1 MAATALAGASAL
13 AYLDARYR
21 IADDLRLARGIVKAR
36 IALRVNDRRDKN
48 SIYYVFEEAAQKQGD
63 RDCYVCE
70 GTTLSWAEVQTSVNR
85 LAHWLLAQGLVRG
98 DTIALYMP
106 NKPAYPIVWLAC
118 LAIDVQVRLLLS
130 LLARWTNETRL
141 RSIPAFVNY
150 NLTGQSLSHCVAV
163 AEPKLVLFE
172 SDLAASIAEVAPSLG
187 GAKLV
192 RWVDAFSKPF
202 SSEKGVEGET
212 VLSEGVLA
220 QMSTER
226 IPDERRSGI
235 KWSSPCCL
243 IYTSGTT
250 GLPKAAL
257 TLHGRCAT
265 AAQVWTTLNSFGKNT
280 RIYTPMPLYHSTAA
294 ILAVCVAWNARST
307 VVIGRKFSA
316 STFWRDVRESKAD
329 VVQYVGEVLRY
340 LLARP
345 PSPEDRQ
352 HCVRLAYGNGCRPD
366 VCRHVWE
373 KFRERFGVQII
384 SEFFASS
391 EGNGSLFNRNGNA
404 FGAGAVGK
412 EGLIVST
419 FQGNKQVLLRVDPLT
434 EEPARG
440 KDGFA
445 IRAGVNEPGELVI
458 LIDNSSPYQA
468 FAGYHNNP
476 SATSKK
482 IIRSVLRPDDT
493 YFRTGDLL
501 RRDGDGHWYFADRLG
516 DTFRWKSENVST
528 ADVAEKLGQVV
539 DEANVYGVL
548 VPSHEGRAGCAAI
561 PLNTAKPVDFPALS
575 AHVQRTLP
583 RYAQP
588 LFVRLVPAM
597 ESTGTGKQLKVQ
609 LRNEGVDPAVVRDE
623 VWWLKPGGGG
633 YVPFRREDWEGLQV
647 GKYKL

>member
-1 MAATALAGASAL
+1 MATTALVGAHAL

-21 IADDLRLARGIVKAR
+21 ITEDLRAARGIVKAR
-36 IALRVNDRRDKN
+36 LALNRNNRNDRN
-48 SIYYVFEEAAQKQGD
+48 SIYYVFESAADKERD

-70 GTTLSWAEVQTSVNR
+70 GVTLSWRQVQLSVNR
-85 LAHWLLAQGLVRG
+85 LAHWLLAQGLQRG
-98 DTIALYMP
+98 DTIALYLP
-106 NKPAYPIVWLAC
+106 NKPAYPIIWLAC
-118 LAIDVQVRLLLS
+118 LAIDVV
-130 LLARWTNETRL
+130 
-141 RSIPAFVNY
+141 PAFINY
-150 NLTGQSLSHCVAV
+150 NLTGQGLAHCVAV
-163 AEPKLVLFE
+163 AAPKLVLFE
-172 SDLAASIAEVAPSLG
+172 SDLSPAIADVAASLG

-192 RWVDAFSKPF
+192 RWVDTFSKGAAT
-202 SSEKGVEGET
+202 EKGVEGEM
-212 VLSEGVLA
+212 VLDEGVLQ

-226 IPDERRSGI
+226 IPDERRKGI

-265 AAQVWTTLNSFGKNT
+265 AFQVWTTLNSFGPKT

-294 ILAVCVAWNARST
+294 ILAVGVAWCAHST

-316 STFWRDVRESKAD
+316 TTFWRDVRDSRAN

-345 PSPEDRQ
+345 PSPEDKQ
-352 HCVRLAYGNGCRPD
+352 HEVRLAYGNGCRPD
-366 VCRHVWE
+366 VWE
-373 KFRERFGVQII
+373 RFRERFGVQTI

-391 EGNGSLFNRNGNA
+391 EGNGSLFNRNSNSL
-404 FGAGAVGK
+404 GAGAVGK
-412 EGLIVST
+412 EGWIVST
-419 FQGNKQVLLRVDPLT
+419 FQRNKQVLLRVDPLT

-440 KDGFA
+440 PDGLA
-445 IRAGVNEPGELVI
+445 IRAAPNEPGELVI
-458 LIDNSSPYQA
+458 QIDNSSPYQA

-476 SATSKK
+476 AATNKK
-482 IIRSVLRPDDT
+482 IMRSVLAKDDM

-501 RRDGDGHWYFADRLG
+501 RRDADGHWYFADRLG

-548 VPSHEGRAGCAAI
+548 VPSHDGRAGCAAI
-561 PLNTAKPVDFPALS
+561 PLSSGQQVDFAALS
-575 AHVQRTLP
+575 AHVARTLP
-583 RYAQP
+583 KYAQP
-588 LFVRLVPAM
+588 LFVRLVPAL

-609 LRNEGVDPAVVRDE
+609 LRNEGVDPDVVKDE
-623 VWWLKPGGGG
+623 VWWLKPGVG
-633 YVPFRREDWEGLQV
+633 YTPFAKEDWEALKA
-647 GKYKL
+647 GKVKL

>member
-1 MAATALAGASAL
+1 MAATAFAGASAL

-21 IADDLRLARGIVKAR
+21 IGDDLRLARGIVKAR
-36 IALRVNDRRDKN
+36 IALRLNDRRDRN
-48 SIYYVFEEAAQKQGD
+48 SIYYVFEDAAQKQRD
-63 RDCYVCE
+63 HDCYVCE
-70 GTTLSWAEVQTSVNR
+70 GTTLSWAEVQTAVNR
-85 LAHWLLAQGLVRG
+85 LAHWLLSQGLARG

-118 LAIDVQVRLLLS
+118 LAIDVV
-130 LLARWTNETRL
+130 
-141 RSIPAFVNY
+141 PAFINY
-150 NLTGQSLSHCVAV
+150 NLTGQSLAHCVAV
-163 AEPKLVLFE
+163 AEPKLVLYE
-172 SDLAASIAEVAPSLG
+172 SDLAASIADIAPSLG
-187 GAKLV
+187 SAKLV
-192 RWVDAFSKPF
+192 RWVDSFSKPF
-202 SSEKGVEGET
+202 SGEKGVQGEM
-212 VLSEGVLA
+212 VLDEGVLA

-265 AAQVWTTLNSFGKNT
+265 AAKVWSTLNSFGKNT

-345 PSPEDRQ
+345 PSPEDKQ
-352 HCVRLAYGNGCRPD
+352 HCVRLAYGNGCAYLSPLHCGGEKLTR
-366 VCRHVWE
+366 VTQVWE

-419 FQGNKQVLLRVDPLT
+419 FQGSKQVLLRVDPLT

-440 KDGFA
+440 KDGLA

-539 DEANVYGVL
+539 HEANVYGVL

-561 PLNTAKPVDFPALS
+561 PLSASKPVDFAALS
-575 AHVQRTLP
+575 THVQRTLP

-623 VWWLKPGGGG
+623 VWWLKPGAGG
-633 YVPFRREDWEGLQV
+633 YVPFTREDWAALQA
-647 GKYKL
+647 GKHKL